1 MTASTLAEN
10 ARDTC
15 PDCGEPIRVAPGRH
29 AIDKPFF
36 ECLGCGAFVPRP
48 GANEWDLL
56 PRAERLRHVTRATGL
71 ALATGVVFGC
81 AYLAFALGQGRG
93 WQLAEAVVFVAAG
106 AAVGGFA
113 AGSRLLTAIQ
123 RSRRRLGDPMYRAR
137 LIEFE
142 METLAT
148 R

>member
-1 MTASTLAEN
+1 MAGSTFAEG

-15 PDCGEPIRVAPGRH
+15 PDCGEPIRVAAGRR

-56 PRAERLRHVTRATGL
+56 PRGERARHVTRATAI
-71 ALATGVVFGC
+71 ALATGVAFGL
-81 AYLAFALGQGRG
+81 AYVAFALGQGRG
-93 WQLAEAVVFVAAG
+93 WQPAEALVFVGAG
-106 AAVGGFA
+106 VAVGGFA
-113 AGSRLLTAIQ
+113 VGSRLVAAIQ

-142 METLAT
+142 MGTAAT